1 MNFSRKQSFS
11 STSFDRP
18 RFYNPTTYSFIAFFI
33 GMFGFG
39 IGLGLGARVWPVI
52 TVETPSRLRVWCL
65 LNPTHV
71 VPISSGRNRR
81 VDPFAFGRFRGKVQV
96 VLHEDATKTPEQTLD
111 AVRIN
116 FKTTYDTH
124 QALTRAF
131 EGGGLTQEG
140 YENALKNNMFFYDE
154 GWWTIGQT
162 TGAWH
167 VSRDGKTWRRT
178 PSPFDDLNG
187 GHGIYVDAEKEE

>member
-65 LNPTHV
+65 LNPTYV
-71 VPISSGRNRR
+71 VPIPSDRNRR
-81 VDPFAFGRFRGKVQV
+81 VDPLAFGQFRGKVQV
-96 VLHEDATKTPEQTLD
+96 VLHEDATKTPE
-111 AVRIN
+111 
-116 FKTTYDTH
+116 
-124 QALTRAF
+124 
-131 EGGGLTQEG
+131 
-140 YENALKNNMFFYDE
+140 
-154 GWWTIGQT
+154 
-162 TGAWH
+162 
-167 VSRDGKTWRRT
+167 
-178 PSPFDDLNG
+178 
-187 GHGIYVDAEKEE
+187 